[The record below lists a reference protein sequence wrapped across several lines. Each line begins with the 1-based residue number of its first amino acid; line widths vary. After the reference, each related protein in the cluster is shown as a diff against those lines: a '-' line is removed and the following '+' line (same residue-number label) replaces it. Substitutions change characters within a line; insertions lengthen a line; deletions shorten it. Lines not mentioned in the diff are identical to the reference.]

1 MKAGRQIVE
10 ERDDGR
16 SDDRHLKAMTVWGR
30 TRRVGTGVWQ
40 HFRQDDVLGLSAELS
55 FRWLLAIFPLA
66 IMIASFGGFVADSL
80 GVTDPT
86 ERIIDAMGEQ
96 VPPEAAAALRPQLDR
111 VLQNQDGGLLT
122 LGLLLTIYAASAG
135 MRSIIKGFNRA
146 YRVTE
151 KRPFWRQIAVA
162 LGLTVLIGT
171 SVVASFIVIVV
182 GQVAAS
188 EIAAFFGLEA
198 AATTAFELARFPLV
212 LVALAAASAFLY
224 WIAPAQHPPLRWTVP
239 GVVVFVPGWIVA
251 TYLFSL
257 YVDNFG
263 SYDDTYGTLG
273 GIIVLLLWMYLT
285 FVILLL
291 GAQLNAAL
299 QREFGTQ
306 QDEAVNSLS

>member
-1 MKAGRQIVE
+1 
-10 ERDDGR
+10 
-16 SDDRHLKAMTVWGR
+16 MTVWSR
-30 TRRVGTGVWQ
+30 VRRVGKGIWQ
-40 HFRQDDVLGLSAELS
+40 HFREDDVLGLAAELS
-55 FRWLLAIFPLA
+55 FRWLLAVFPLA
-66 IMIASFGGFVADSL
+66 IMIAAFGGFVADSL
-80 GVTDPT
+80 GVADPT
-86 ERIIDAMGEQ
+86 QQIIDAVGTQ
-96 VPPEAAAALRPQLDR
+96 LPPEAAAALRPQLDR
-111 VLQNQDGGLLT
+111 VLMNQDGGLLT

-135 MRSIIKGFNRA
+135 MRAIIKGFNRA

-151 KRPFWRQIAVA
+151 KRPFWRQVAVA
-162 LGLTVLIGT
+162 LGLTVLTGT

-188 EIAAFFGLEA
+188 DIAAFFGLEA
-198 AATTAFELARFPLV
+198 AAAAVFELARFPLV

-224 WIAPAQHPPLRWTVP
+224 WIAPAQHPPVRWTVP
-239 GVVVFVPGWIVA
+239 GVIVFVPGWIVA
-251 TYLFSL
+251 THFFSL

-273 GIIVLLLWMYLT
+273 GIIVLLLWFYLT

-306 QDEAVNSLS
+306 QGEALG

>member
-1 MKAGRQIVE
+1 
-10 ERDDGR
+10 
-16 SDDRHLKAMTVWGR
+16 MTVW
-30 TRRVGTGVWQ
+30 RRVRRVSTGIWQ
-40 HFRQDDVLGLSAELS
+40 HFREDDVLGLAAELS
-55 FRWLLAIFPLA
+55 FRWLLAVFPLA
-66 IMIASFGGFVADSL
+66 IMIAAFGGLVADSL
-80 GVTDPT
+80 GVADPT
-86 ERIIDAMGEQ
+86 QQIIDAMGAQ
-96 VPPEAAAALRPQLDR
+96 LPPEAAAALRPQLDR
-111 VLQNQDGGLLT
+111 VLMNQDGGLLT

-135 MRSIIKGFNRA
+135 MRTIIKGFNRA

-151 KRPFWRQIAVA
+151 KRPFWRQVAVA
-162 LGLTVLIGT
+162 LGLTVLTGT
-171 SVVASFIVIVV
+171 SAVASFIVIVV

-188 EIAAFFGLEA
+188 DIAAFFGLEA
-198 AATTAFELARFPLV
+198 AAATVFELARFPLV

-224 WIAPAQHPPLRWTVP
+224 WIAPAQHPPVRWTVP
-239 GVVVFVPGWIVA
+239 GVIVFVPGWIVA

-273 GIIVLLLWMYLT
+273 GIIVLLLWFYLT

-306 QDEAVNSLS
+306 PGGALG